1 MSSLHLAV
9 TAAVADMETTVE
21 SSGHATDQES
31 PSACGDNCLM
41 TRESSLNTVIP
52 ESVGDPAESALLA
65 KPPATRSKS
74 EGESSRSTQV
84 SAELAMTARV
94 TFATDSSGTDHP
106 LQANSAA
113 ETELTA
119 AEIEMLTMDFL
130 FADVAAKSTGPSGA
144 LGHARL

>member
-31 PSACGDNCLM
+31 PSDCEDNCLM
-41 TRESSLNTVIP
+41 TRESSSNTVIP

-74 EGESSRSTQV
+74 EGESNRSTTY
-84 SAELAMTARV
+84 A
-94 TFATDSSGTDHP
+94 SSC
-106 LQANSAA
+106 
-113 ETELTA
+113 
-119 AEIEMLTMDFL
+119 
-130 FADVAAKSTGPSGA
+130 
-144 LGHARL
+144 